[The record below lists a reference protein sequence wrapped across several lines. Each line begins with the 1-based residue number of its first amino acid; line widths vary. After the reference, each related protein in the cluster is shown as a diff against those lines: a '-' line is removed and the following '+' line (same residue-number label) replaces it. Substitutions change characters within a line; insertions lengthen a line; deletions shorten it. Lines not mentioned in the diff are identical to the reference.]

1 MLIDSS
7 SSEDLRA
14 FPYEIFAGDRPILQS
29 QSPKRPPVSGGEVH
43 VATGLGS
50 SAYRRYL
57 RERGTTFGVC

>member
-7 SSEDLRA
+7 SSEDLRG
-14 FPYEIFAGDRPILQS
+14 FQDEIFAGDRPILQS
-29 QSPKRPPVSGGEVH
+29 QWPKRPPVSGGEVH
-43 VATGLGS
+43 VATDLGS

>member
-7 SSEDLRA
+7 SSEDLRG
-14 FPYEIFAGDRPILQS
+14 FQDEIFAGDRSILQS